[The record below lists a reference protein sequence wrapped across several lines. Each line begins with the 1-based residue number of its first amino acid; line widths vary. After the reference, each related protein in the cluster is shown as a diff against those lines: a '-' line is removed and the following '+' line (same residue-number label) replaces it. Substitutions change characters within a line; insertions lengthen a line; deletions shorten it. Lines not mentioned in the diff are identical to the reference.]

1 MPLYD
6 YYCEKC
12 DDVFEALVKIDT
24 RMNQPCPE
32 CKSMSHMKM
41 SAPRI
46 ALDPISGDFPGAT
59 FQWEKRRKQ
68 KMAQE
73 VKQDK
78 THLE

>member
-6 YYCEKC
+6 YFCEKC
-12 DDVFEALVKIDT
+12 EEKFEALTAMED
-24 RMNQPCPE
+24 RMNHHCPE
-32 CKSMSHMKM
+32 CSTPSHMLM

-59 FQWEKRRKQ
+59 FAWEKRREQ

-78 THLE
+78 THME